1 MGSRRTL
8 GKPTGPQA
16 PHPFLTKIQSAW
28 LTSRVSLR
36 VKGQHHFLA
45 VWVDA
50 FLCVEARITVHGLLT
65 ALTLGTKCDYFHS
78 PHCSPSG
85 WPLSP
90 PVSIPESRALLAY
103 SGHPSCDSDG
113 ERQEEEGRERKQMKE
128 EEERGTDRGKKQ
140 GEGYLLFCPQR
151 PPPSKFGDCQILFFF
166 QLLSSTSSFLYFR
179 SSRVPWYR
187 RPICSN
193 VNNCV
198 DSFRKHVYFNW
209 IS

>member
-1 MGSRRTL
+1 MESRRTL

-16 PHPFLTKIQSAW
+16 PHPFLTKIQRAW

-50 FLCVEARITVHGLLT
+50 FLCVEARIPVHDLLT
-65 ALTLGTKCDYFHS
+65 ALTLGTRCDYFHS
-78 PHCSPSG
+78 PHFSPSG

-90 PVSIPESRALLAY
+90 PVSIPESRAVLAY
-103 SGHPSCDSDG
+103 GGHPICDNDG
-113 ERQEEEGRERKQMKE
+113 ERQDEEGRERKQRKE
-128 EEERGTDRGKKQ
+128 EEKRGKDRGEKQ
-140 GEGYLLFCPQR
+140 EKDTCYSVLKTLPPASVGTARFFFSSNSLVQ
-151 PPPSKFGDCQILFFF
+151 PPP
-166 QLLSSTSSFLYFR
+166 
-179 SSRVPWYR
+179 SRVPWYR
-187 RPICSN
+187 RPVCSN
-193 VNNCV
+193 VSNCV